1 MRPPRYRAAFMADSD
16 AAPPE
21 LPGPDEPDASD
32 GSKRRRKGHTVAQ
45 RCVLALNVVVIL
57 ACFAAAFGLIV
68 LKNVRES
75 FVAAPRV
82 TFDTG
87 LSGGPS
93 TSGLSGS
100 GPTGSQPTGAG
111 PDGPTGATEPG
122 GAPITTVTA
131 ATAGP
136 TTPPETFPDPDPR
149 AENFLI
155 TGDDNNACVDP
166 DSPWAG
172 AVQNRESIG
181 SRSDTIMV
189 LRLDPVTK
197 AAAVLSFPRDL
208 YVDIPGRAKDRIN
221 TAFQK
226 GRYDLM
232 AETLDQNFAVRVDHF
247 VQIDFCAFKTI
258 VDAVGGVSVPFEQ
271 PVRDA
276 NTGLNITVGG
286 GACHA
291 FVGDE
296 ALAYVRSRHL
306 QFLDADGRWTDD
318 GTSDFGRITR
328 QQDFLRR
335 MLRTAGSKGFFNPS
349 VARGL
354 LEAARKYIVFDSG
367 FSIDDMLSFAGLLRS
382 IDPTSIHTY
391 QLQGRGTFV
400 GPNSVLIPQI
410 EGPSMKAILA
420 IFRGTAPLAGAP
432 DQVTDTTTTT
442 AAATSTTTTSV
453 APTTSTPAVGR
464 VTTTIAGPATATTAT
479 TTTRPAATTTT
490 TSGPTTTEAPPP
502 TNPDDITRGVFPDK
516 NIQC

>member
-1 MRPPRYRAAFMADSD
+1 MADSD
-16 AAPPE
+16 AAPPDLPE
-21 LPGPDEPDASD
+21 LPGPDGPDDLRPSD

-87 LSGGPS
+87 PSGAGSSVESSP
-93 TSGLSGS
+93 TSAD
-100 GPTGSQPTGAG
+100 AG
-111 PDGPTGATEPG
+111 PDVTTGAAEPG
-122 GAPITTVTA
+122 GAPDTTVA
-131 ATAGP
+131 PGP

-221 TAFQK
+221 TAYQK
-226 GRYDLM
+226 GQYDLM
-232 AETLDQNFAVRVDHF
+232 AATLDDNFGVRVDHF

-276 NTGLNITVGG
+276 NTGLAITETG
-286 GACHA
+286 GACHS

-306 QFLDADGRWTDD
+306 QYLDADGRWKDD

-354 LEAARKYIVFDSG
+354 LEAARDYIVFDSG
-367 FSIDDMLSFAGLLRS
+367 FSIDNMLSFAGLLRS

-391 QLQGRGTFV
+391 QLQGKGTFV

-410 EGPSMKAILA
+410 DGPSMKAILA
-420 IFRGTAPLAGAP
+420 IFQGTAPLASAP
-432 DQVTDTTTTT
+432 EQVTDTTTPTT
-442 AAATSTTTTSV
+442 AATSTTSTSV
-453 APTTSTPAVGR
+453 APTTTAPAVGR
-464 VTTTIAGPATATTAT
+464 VTTTIAGSADAT

-490 TSGPTTTEAPPP
+490 TIEPTTTQAPPP